1 MANLRPILEELKS
14 LKQNINSDAIR
25 DLVLSN
31 FNENREKIEAKIKN
45 LAETTKNN
53 PVVSEYVDQILRA
66 ELTNQAVSELQTRF
80 PDHDIV
86 KKIVDFRTSMINPEE
101 ANSEETTTT
110 TTEPSEEKV
119 EASSETATTET
130 KTAAASTEETPK
142 EAVKEETTSET
153 EKEEL
158 NDDDFGG
165 LSS

>member
-31 FNENREKIEAKIKN
+31 FNENREKIEAKIKT

-101 ANSEETTTT
+101 ASSEETTT
-110 TTEPSEEKV
+110 EPADDKV
-119 EASSETATTET
+119 EATAETSTTET
-130 KTAAASTEETPK
+130 KEAAATSEETPK
-142 EAVKEETTSET
+142 ETVVEKATVETA
-153 EKEEL
+153 KEEL

>member
-1 MANLRPILEELKS
+1 MANLRPIFEELKS

-31 FNENREKIEAKIKN
+31 FNENREKIEAKIKT

-86 KKIVDFRTSMINPEE
+86 KKIVDFRTSMIK
-101 ANSEETTTT
+101 AD
-110 TTEPSEEKV
+110 
-119 EASSETATTET
+119 EASSEPEEAKAETPAEAIVAETKEAAATTE
-130 KTAAASTEETPK
+130 EMPK
-142 EAVKEETTSET
+142 EAVTEEASE
-153 EKEEL
+153 ESKKEEL

>member
-31 FNENREKIEAKIKN
+31 FNENREKIEAKIKT

-86 KKIVDFRTSMINPEE
+86 KKIVDFRTSMIKPEE
-101 ANSEETTTT
+101 VRSEVTE
-110 TTEPSEEKV
+110 TEPV
-119 EASSETATTET
+119 EAKAEATTET
-130 KTAAASTEETPK
+130 KATETKNAAAATEVSPK
-142 EAVKEETTSET
+142 DAASEEAATET
-153 EKEEL
+153 EKKEL